1 MKDLLSKLLAFA
13 ILFAFDLL
21 FLIVRAFFI
30 PSRLYSIWKNKKVYD
45 KQMTD
50 CNERAST
57 N

>member
-1 MKDLLSKLLAFA
+1 MKDLLSKLLAHA
-13 ILFAFDLL
+13 LLFAFDLL

-50 CNERAST
+50 CNERSST

>member
-1 MKDLLSKLLAFA
+1 MNHLLSKLLANA
-13 ILFAFDLL
+13 LLFSFDLL
-21 FLIVRAFFI
+21 FIIVRAFFI

-50 CNERAST
+50 CDERAST